1 MRLKIEIL
9 IVVILITSIGTLVW
23 RYKVERSERIRLD
36 GNQATLLEDA
46 CRYKTKDSLNV
57 LSIGQLELSKS
68 EFKQYKKESVE
79 TIKELNIKLKRVRS
93 VQNTKTITKIEF
105 KTIMK
110 DSLVI
115 VDNMVRDTLKCMEY
129 KNAHVDFAACFVG
142 DSIEASIII
151 PVGLTQVIH
160 RIPKKFLFFKWGT
173 KAIKQEMFSDNPYT
187 VISYSEYI
195 EFKK

>member
-23 RYKVERSERIRLD
+23 RYKVERLERIRLD